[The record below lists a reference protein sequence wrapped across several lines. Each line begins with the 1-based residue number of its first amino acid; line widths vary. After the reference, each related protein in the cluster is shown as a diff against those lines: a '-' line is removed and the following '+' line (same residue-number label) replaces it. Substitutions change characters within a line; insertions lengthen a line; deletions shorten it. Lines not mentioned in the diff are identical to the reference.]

1 MQLEQLRYWLLCLPT
16 LIPHGSGTSL
26 PLELGWGR
34 NSASLQLVAESDSA
48 GKEPLSFLHC
58 SLPVCLGLPGW
69 CCENWSRRVP
79 FSRPAPFDRLLF
91 TDPVEDGSAG
101 EEAGP

>member
-1 MQLEQLRYWLLCLPT
+1 MGKREEGGTLSQSCSGREAQAEDAAATTEVLAIMPPT
-16 LIPHGSGTSL
+16 LIPDGSGTSL

-58 SLPVCLGLPGW
+58 RLPECPG
-69 CCENWSRRVP
+69 
-79 FSRPAPFDRLLF
+79 APWLVL
-91 TDPVEDGSAG
+91 
-101 EEAGP
+101 